1 VLGRIAPDEFVTM
14 AERCGLI
21 HEITQFA
28 LREACR
34 QIQAWLLNGH
44 AVPVAVNLS
53 ARDMARPELVQG
65 LIDEVHHIGVS
76 PEWLEFEITETA
88 LMEYHEASLASLDL
102 LRDHGFRVSIDD
114 FGSGYSSLSKIA
126 HLPVHAIKIDREFVA
141 GLPADEKKGKI
152 IQTILSLASSLELTV
167 VAEGVETEAQ
177 LAFLRERGCQ
187 VFQGFLFSEA
197 RPASGFELLPGK
209 TLPLPA

>member
-1 VLGRIAPDEFVTM
+1 
-14 AERCGLI
+14 
-21 HEITQFA
+21 
-28 LREACR
+28 
-34 QIQAWLLNGH
+34 
-44 AVPVAVNLS
+44 
-53 ARDMARPELVQG
+53 
-65 LIDEVHHIGVS
+65 
-76 PEWLEFEITETA
+76 
-88 LMEYHEASLASLDL
+88 MEYHEASLASLDL
-102 LRDHGFRVSIDD
+102 LRVHGFRVSIDD

-167 VAEGVETEAQ
+167 VAEGVETQAQ

-197 RPASGFELLPGK
+197 RPASGFALTPGQ
-209 TLPLPA
+209 TLPQPA